1 MANFC
6 SRCGSLVFPG
16 SDSCPSCGAYVS
28 GESRTKQRSLTEIA
42 AQRRPA
48 PRTVSEEDMKAPYL
62 PYEPRPSQL
71 SIISDIREAMDA
83 GRHIVI
89 ESGTGTGKTIVSLA
103 AALEH
108 SKPRNKK
115 VVYLTRTISQSDQVM
130 RELKAISSLKRVTGI
145 AVTGRGKSCL
155 LMRTVRGYESLPP
168 QVLSSICEEKKS
180 KRACP
185 YFNTLRDH
193 MAEVESFCLS
203 EFPKSDKLDEFC
215 ESLGTCP
222 YEMKKLLMK
231 GMDVVVAPYVHILSE
246 DIRSNLLNNL
256 DSDGGN
262 LTIVIDE
269 AHNLVDAAREQESF
283 SISLRLVQSAL
294 DECSTIRGGDAM
306 LCDGVMLVPFI
317 THLKNLMRSLATSK
331 LGLREKEALL
341 GDVVSSLGQ
350 RDNGIYEEI
359 FHSPSPSSPDFGYA
373 DFASAG
379 DSISSD
385 AGIVIY
391 TEKKLSEAVAGAG
404 RVDEALKYIMSRSI
418 ELRDSLP
425 PLSLPLKNLIF
436 DHTGASVGQKINP
449 FYKVNSMHEGL
460 DFVVPS
466 GTPVYAPADGVVLSV
481 TRSTRGAGNVVE
493 IDHGNGFLTRYAH
506 LQEIHV
512 RKGRLIGKGDR
523 IGLSGMSGK
532 SFGPHLHY
540 EVWRD
545 GKVMDPLNFFFA
557 DLTPEEYAGMM
568 ALGTSIAQSMD

>member
-1 MANFC
+1 MSSRYVLDKDNFKIKRLRT
-6 SRCGSLVFPG
+6 SWTSIFFRCLKYL
-16 SDSCPSCGAYVS
+16 AVS
-28 GESRTKQRSLTEIA
+28 
-42 AQRRPA
+42 
-48 PRTVSEEDMKAPYL
+48 
-62 PYEPRPSQL
+62 
-71 SIISDIREAMDA
+71 
-83 GRHIVI
+83 
-89 ESGTGTGKTIVSLA
+89 VSLA
-103 AALEH
+103 VLYYILFALVFSTDTE
-108 SKPRNKK
+108 R
-115 VVYLTRTISQSDQVM
+115 R
-130 RELKAISSLKRVTGI
+130 LKQENR
-145 AVTGRGKSCL
+145 
-155 LMRTVRGYESLPP
+155 MYEKMYP
-168 QVLSSICEEKKS
+168 
-180 KRACP
+180 
-185 YFNTLRDH
+185 
-193 MAEVESFCLS
+193 
-203 EFPKSDKLDEFC
+203 
-215 ESLGTCP
+215 
-222 YEMKKLLMK
+222 
-231 GMDVVVAPYVHILSE
+231 GM
-246 DIRSNLLNNL
+246 
-256 DSDGGN
+256 
-262 LTIVIDE
+262 
-269 AHNLVDAAREQESF
+269 
-283 SISLRLVQSAL
+283 
-294 DECSTIRGGDAM
+294 
-306 LCDGVMLVPFI
+306 
-317 THLKNLMRSLATSK
+317 
-331 LGLREKEALL
+331 REKEALL

>member
-1 MANFC
+1 M
-6 SRCGSLVFPG
+6 
-16 SDSCPSCGAYVS
+16 
-28 GESRTKQRSLTEIA
+28 
-42 AQRRPA
+42 
-48 PRTVSEEDMKAPYL
+48 
-62 PYEPRPSQL
+62 
-71 SIISDIREAMDA
+71 
-83 GRHIVI
+83 
-89 ESGTGTGKTIVSLA
+89 
-103 AALEH
+103 
-108 SKPRNKK
+108 
-115 VVYLTRTISQSDQVM
+115 
-130 RELKAISSLKRVTGI
+130 
-145 AVTGRGKSCL
+145 
-155 LMRTVRGYESLPP
+155 
-168 QVLSSICEEKKS
+168 
-180 KRACP
+180 
-185 YFNTLRDH
+185 
-193 MAEVESFCLS
+193 
-203 EFPKSDKLDEFC
+203 
-215 ESLGTCP
+215 
-222 YEMKKLLMK
+222 
-231 GMDVVVAPYVHILSE
+231 
-246 DIRSNLLNNL
+246 
-256 DSDGGN
+256 
-262 LTIVIDE
+262 
-269 AHNLVDAAREQESF
+269 
-283 SISLRLVQSAL
+283 
-294 DECSTIRGGDAM
+294 
-306 LCDGVMLVPFI
+306 
-317 THLKNLMRSLATSK
+317 
-331 LGLREKEALL
+331 
-341 GDVVSSLGQ
+341 
-350 RDNGIYEEI
+350 
-359 FHSPSPSSPDFGYA
+359 
-373 DFASAG
+373 
-379 DSISSD
+379 
-385 AGIVIY
+385 IY